1 MWKSKQRKWRSTND
15 TAQKPIIVSSQEP
28 GSKRLVK
35 SAWLECKHSP
45 SKGTDDGGDD
55 SREGVDFTI
64 NEVTV
69 EVHLN
74 PNLISS
80 NHNFIKVHPET
91 KSQSEEKPYPKNT
104 EDYSRKDV
112 IETSF

>member
-1 MWKSKQRKWRSTND
+1 MKI
-15 TAQKPIIVSSQEP
+15 QKPGEVHQ
-28 GSKRLVK
+28 G
-35 SAWLECKHSP
+35 A
-45 SKGTDDGGDD
+45 
-55 SREGVDFTI
+55 I
-64 NEVTV
+64 NQVTV
-69 EVHLN
+69 
-74 PNLISS
+74 ISS